1 MKSIKKII
9 IALFVAVIPCLGVNA
24 QESLSL
30 SDAIRIGLESNFDIK
45 IAKQSTTI
53 AEQQNSW
60 GMAGGLP
67 SISLNGSLGTYKEL
81 IAPGDTTLP
90 GEVSADLSWVLFDG
104 FSIRTAKAILQSGEE
119 LAKGSEMVVVESTIH
134 SIINSYYYVL
144 LQQEMLRITETVMEI
159 SKDRLAQQQ
168 NSKELGASGTY
179 EYVQAQSAYLTD
191 KSSHLKQEVTLRD
204 AVRSLNLLLSLP
216 ETTEWRL
223 TEVVESPK
231 FDYSLSAMTD
241 KMLSDNR
248 TLKNQYISLQTRE
261 QELKQSRSSL
271 YPTIGFTASMAYGN
285 YYMNTSNSQDYLKP
299 SVGISLSYNLFN
311 GGKTRRNINIAELT
325 QEAEQLSTDQMT
337 LKLKSE
343 LSTQYDGY
351 NVYREIVTLD
361 SEQLEVSEL
370 LMKLSEERYRNGTI
384 NSFNF
389 REVQL
394 AYLQSATSKLNSIYN
409 LVVANSELL
418 RLTGGLVSYA
428 K

>member
-1 MKSIKKII
+1 
-9 IALFVAVIPCLGVNA
+9 
-24 QESLSL
+24 
-30 SDAIRIGLESNFDIK
+30 
-45 IAKQSTTI
+45 
-53 AEQQNSW
+53 
-60 GMAGGLP
+60 
-67 SISLNGSLGTYKEL
+67 
-81 IAPGDTTLP
+81 
-90 GEVSADLSWVLFDG
+90 
-104 FSIRTAKAILQSGEE
+104 
-119 LAKGSEMVVVESTIH
+119 
-134 SIINSYYYVL
+134 
-144 LQQEMLRITETVMEI
+144 MEI

-179 EYVQAQSAYLTD
+179 EYVQAQSDYLTD

-223 TEVVESPK
+223 TEQVESPK

-261 QELKQSRSSL
+261 QEVKQSRSSL

-285 YYMNTSNSQDYLKP
+285 YYMATSSSQDYLKP

-311 GGKTRRNINIAELT
+311 GGKTRRNINIAELS

-343 LSTQYDGY
+343 LSTQFDGY

-394 AYLQSATSKLNSIYN
+394 AYLQSATSRLSSIYN